1 MSESTSH
8 LLRLNA
14 DIWSLIAPFL
24 EQGDVI
30 RLLSTGNATLT
41 DRIRHGAQDL
51 DLVWSIGRFMDL
63 DEVLGTCS
71 RLNTVRS
78 LIFAPK
84 IIYMRY
90 WTPIKWPLLPS
101 TLVRLRLTF
110 SCSFALLRESTSLA
124 TYCPSLIDLY
134 LCESYATRTAGLD
147 LRWLPRSLISLQLE
161 MPFGVPA
168 MVVLD
173 HFPSLPP
180 SLETLAL
187 DLELL
192 PRSQADMD
200 ALLTGDIQYSEEEE
214 GEDFVER
221 SSSDEDEEY
230 SPMISFPALPASLTH
245 LRIKSTDPE
254 TTWHLDAAKL
264 PKSLRLINL
273 GWSIYANA
281 DRSLE
286 TSIFDMIH
294 AKECLPHLTEL
305 HAPELEIEADQIVN
319 LIPDSVTSL
328 ALTMT
333 GDGFDQSVIDTAAKF
348 LSSRLVF
355 FKWKDSQQM
364 DDAIFGGRFEFPKL
378 THLLSYPSPA
388 PEGYKIPDSVT
399 EIQFCPTEL
408 PVLPPLLKSLKSYRG
423 DIPQQFNHV
432 LQRLNLIESV
442 LTPEAAERLPP
453 TLEILTAKMTND
465 SWLTLMKLIRQP
477 SRLPNLRKIQSSA
490 ELNIR
495 LLSELPNQLTSLD
508 FCLELDLSTPN
519 DTTLVSIQN
528 LTKMTHLSLHLPRVR
543 CPVEFVALLN
553 HVPQNLE
560 TLEINCCLV
569 LNREWPVKL
578 PPKLFTLFYSCTRPY
593 GTPEPH
599 KEEEGKAVQN
609 SSSFELPGSLAY
621 LGTSTSPFPWDYKE
635 LPPQLSVFSVGKEPV
650 YHQYENSI
658 LPPPHLPNSTLS
670 RPWI

>member
-173 HFPSLPP
+173 HFSCLPP
-180 SLETLAL
+180 SLETLTI

-200 ALLTGDIQYSEEEE
+200 ALPAK
-214 GEDFVER
+214 DFVMR
-221 SSSDEDEEY
+221 SSSAAEY
-230 SPMISFPALPASLTH
+230 SPISFPALPASLTH
-245 LRIKSTDPE
+245 FRMLAMDSGTI
-254 TTWHLDAAKL
+254 WHLDAAKL

-273 GWSIYANA
+273 AWSIYANA

-286 TSIFDMIH
+286 KSIFDLTH

-305 HAPELEIEADQIVN
+305 NAPELEIEADQIVN

-355 FKWKDSQQM
+355 FKWTDSHQM
-364 DDAIFGGRFEFPKL
+364 DDAIFGGQLEFPKL
-378 THLLSYPSPA
+378 TQLYSYPSPA
-388 PEGYKIPDSVT
+388 PKGYKIPDSVT
-399 EIQFCPTEL
+399 EFQCCPSQI
-408 PVLPPLLKSLKSYRG
+408 PVLPPLLKYFRG

-432 LQRLNLIESV
+432 LQRLDIYHGA
-442 LTPEAAERLPP
+442 LTTEAAERLPP
-453 TLEILTAKMTND
+453 TLETLTAKMTND

-609 SSSFELPGSLAY
+609 SSSFELPRSLAY
-621 LGTSTSPFPWDYKE
+621 LGSRTSPFPWDYKE
-635 LPPQLSVFSVGKEPV
+635 LPPQLSVLLVDREEPV
-650 YHQYENSI
+650 YNRYENSI

-670 RPWI
+670 RPWSF